1 MKKTFNM
8 LLGLVVGGLVGVAVG
23 LLLAPSSGRQLR
35 HDFENYSD
43 QLRSEVKSA
52 AGLRRQE
59 MEEQLARLRGEI
71 LSE

>member
-59 MEEQLARLRGEI
+59 MEEHLARLRGEI